1 MRQLEK
7 IKKII
12 MDIYRC
18 GAMVMVAGILI
29 IMSVQFFYRYVMN
42 NSLSWSEELA
52 RFMFVWASSMGAVV
66 VTGVRGHA
74 AIKMLD
80 SLFPHKVNLGKQFL
94 FDLVG
99 AAIGVILLYFGLQLM
114 NNTWNQTSAALK
126 LSYAYVYMAIPVGGF
141 GISVQSLV
149 NAIESLAECKAPS
162 PAKNVDAGK
171 EDEAE

>member
-1 MRQLEK
+1 
-7 IKKII
+7 
-12 MDIYRC
+12 
-18 GAMVMVAGILI
+18 
-29 IMSVQFFYRYVMN
+29 MN

-171 EDEAE
+171 EGEAE

>member
-52 RFMFVWASSMGAVV
+52 RFMFVWASSDGRGGGHRS
-66 VTGVRGHA
+66 TGPRG
-74 AIKMLD
+74 D
-80 SLFPHKVNLGKQFL
+80 
-94 FDLVG
+94 
-99 AAIGVILLYFGLQLM
+99 
-114 NNTWNQTSAALK
+114 
-126 LSYAYVYMAIPVGGF
+126 
-141 GISVQSLV
+141 
-149 NAIESLAECKAPS
+149 
-162 PAKNVDAGK
+162 
-171 EDEAE
+171 